1 MQPRPG
7 VSQTL
12 ARFVADTTWNDVP
25 EKVRHEAKRAL
36 LNFFAVTIAGCR
48 TEPVDLA
55 LASLAEFSGGRQ
67 ATIVGRSERIDA
79 LSAAFL
85 NAAGANVFDYCDTHL
100 PTVVHPTSPVA
111 PALFALAEMQRV
123 SGPELLLAFVLGF
136 EIECRVGGA
145 VSPGHY
151 PRGWHITSTCGVF
164 GAAAGAA
171 KLLGLDARQ
180 IVWALGNAS
189 TQSAGLCEC
198 LGWPAKSVS
207 VGNAARNGL
216 WSALLAQ
223 KGFAGPAEPIA
234 GAQGFLA
241 AMGEP
246 PNWAA
251 LTEGLGKSWELNDN
265 SIKPYPC
272 GFVIHPLLDCALD
285 WRRDHPADAVA
296 RVAIRGNPLLLQ
308 RTDRADVATGR
319 EAQVSLQHAVAAALY
334 NQLAFKSVED
344 FTFVSMLTEFPFV
357 LATYP
362 DLPAKTAPEFIAHAR
377 KAAEPLLYGTPGNG
391 TGQHMSAELLAAMGG
406 FKLKHVPYRGS
417 GQGVTDV
424 LGKRIDFIADTPT
437 VTVPLIGDNQLR
449 AIAVTGEKRFFA
461 LPDVPTLAEAGIAG
475 YSTGSWLGLAG
486 PAGMPAE
493 VTARLNA
500 AVREMMA
507 EPATTKKLREL
518 GSEVVT
524 SSPADFKARVEGD
537 IEKWTR
543 VVREANIPKI

>member
-12 ARFVADTTWNDVP
+12 ARFVADTTWDDVP

-48 TEPVDLA
+48 TEPVELA

-111 PALFALAEMQRV
+111 PALFALAEMRRV

-151 PRGWHITSTCGVF
+151 PKGWHITSTCGVF

-251 LTEGLGKSWELNDN
+251 LTGGLGKSWELNDN

-308 RTDRADVATGR
+308 RTDRTDVATGR
-319 EAQVSLQHAVAAALY
+319 EAQVSLQHAVAAALV
-334 NQLAFKSVED
+334 QGKAGLD
-344 FTFVSMLTEFPFV
+344 QFTDACVNDPAV
-357 LATYP
+357 A
-362 DLPAKTAPEFIAHAR
+362 DLRRRIAVASDPAISTI
-377 KAAEPLLYGTPGNG
+377 AAEMEFWTTDGRHDRVATR
-391 TGQHMSAELLAAMGG
+391 A
-406 FKLKHVPYRGS
+406 VRGS
-417 GQGVTDV
+417 SSNPMKDGEIEDKLRAEANRWRPGHDIQPLIDAVWTLDRSGDV
-424 LGKRIDFIADTPT
+424 SALTAM
-437 VTVPLIGDNQLR
+437 TVPR
-449 AIAVTGEKRFFA
+449 
-461 LPDVPTLAEAGIAG
+461 
-475 YSTGSWLGLAG
+475 
-486 PAGMPAE
+486 
-493 VTARLNA
+493 
-500 AVREMMA
+500 
-507 EPATTKKLREL
+507 
-518 GSEVVT
+518 
-524 SSPADFKARVEGD
+524 
-537 IEKWTR
+537 
-543 VVREANIPKI
+543 